1 MSLKYCQRL
10 GILSELGL
18 LELALNILILLI
30 QGRIMRIQQ
39 PDAPNSPPKFAS
51 PLEMA
56 IFNFEQQAKQHHK
69 LKVKDINNLS
79 VTESANFQKK
89 LESDLEHLQ
98 RERDRL
104 TLLASLQAQVE
115 SYREKNLKAPP
126 TQLLEEEHH
135 PTEKLAEH
143 LRAVGEPKPSDRHDA
158 HHIIPGKGRWRQKPL
173 ITARLNLHLHGVGI
187 NDPFNG
193 VWLPRNKA
201 DRGHWATPK
210 APAHKEIHRFNYET
224 WIVSKFANSTLPK
237 SAFLANLRG
246 VKQVLKY
253 GGFPDKIVA
262 PKDANWSG

>member
-1 MSLKYCQRL
+1 M
-10 GILSELGL
+10 
-18 LELALNILILLI
+18 
-30 QGRIMRIQQ
+30 MRIQQ
-39 PDAPNSPPKFAS
+39 PDAPNSPPKAAS

-56 IFNFEQQAKQHHK
+56 IYNFEQQAKRHHK
-69 LKVKDINNLS
+69 LKAKSKKNLS
-79 VTESANFQKK
+79 EAESSK
-89 LESDLEHLQ
+89 LQNQLKSDLEHLQ

-115 SYREKNLKAPP
+115 GYREKNLSASPED
-126 TQLLEEEHH
+126 LLKEKHH
-135 PTEKLAEH
+135 PTKKLSEH
-143 LRAVGEPKPSDRHDA
+143 LRAVGEPQPSDRHDA

-193 VWLPRNKA
+193 VWLPRNKE
-201 DRGHWATPK
+201 DRGHCATPK

-224 WIVSKFANSTLPK
+224 WIVSKFAISTLPK
-237 SAFLANLRG
+237 QAFLANLRG